1 MEEITMSI
9 LFEYLCISK
18 TFNLTKFRYIQCC

>member
-18 TFNLTKFRYIQCC
+18 TFNLTWFRYVQC